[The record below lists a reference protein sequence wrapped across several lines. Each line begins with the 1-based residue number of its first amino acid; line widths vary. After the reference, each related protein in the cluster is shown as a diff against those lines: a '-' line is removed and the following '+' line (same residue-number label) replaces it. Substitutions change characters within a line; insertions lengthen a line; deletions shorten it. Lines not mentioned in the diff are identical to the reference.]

1 MRITERQKQILQIII
16 EEYTYTTEP
25 ISSKE
30 IIQKYL
36 SDLSSA
42 TIRNEMAILEKKGL
56 LEKTHTSSGRIPS
69 INGYKYYES
78 NILKPKLSINLKRR
92 LEKIFSQRD
101 VSIDSVINQSVSIIN
116 ESLKL
121 PSVITTEQSDELL
134 KRFDLIQ
141 IDKSTALILLVTSS
155 GNINKNTIHLNDDR
169 QLDDI
174 SICVRIFNDRLVN
187 TLIKDIPKKVEAIKE
202 IIRSAVHEYEFCIR
216 QIIEKIF
223 DFNKMPSETKIHG
236 TKWLTTQPE
245 FQNIQHLNKI
255 LTLLEDTNVWQHI
268 SYTQQKTGKTLI
280 TFGKEFGANELAI
293 ASTSI
298 SANGGKHQLSVVGPT
313 RMDYSQV
320 KGLLDFIKT
329 EIEKLSSK

>member
-236 TKWLTTQPE
+236 TK
-245 FQNIQHLNKI
+245 
-255 LTLLEDTNVWQHI
+255 
-268 SYTQQKTGKTLI
+268 
-280 TFGKEFGANELAI
+280 
-293 ASTSI
+293 
-298 SANGGKHQLSVVGPT
+298 
-313 RMDYSQV
+313 
-320 KGLLDFIKT
+320 
-329 EIEKLSSK
+329 